1 MCGLKALAGSLWQ
14 ELSGTSQMASKD
26 TYERI
31 SFDIVAAA
39 RSTFESGRRK
49 EAIELLRRFDL
60 GKGRAVV
67 AEALHE
73 LMIEHQRLLEQEQ
86 RAVRE
91 AVGAHVKVAHALL
104 EGGQFE
110 EAWSRACDAITLDP
124 SNPEA
129 IALEARIRK
138 ILDMQAARGIAHER
152 AEGRPQPSREEPRRE
167 PSFQLPVQPRP
178 ELPRIPVP
186 APPGP
191 SRTWIIA
198 VIATLAVL
206 LTAVAVRMC

>member
-1 MCGLKALAGSLWQ
+1 VRPQGLSAGSLWQ

-39 RSTFESGRRK
+39 RATFESGRRR

-124 SNPEA
+124 SNQEA
-129 IALEARIRK
+129 IALEVRVRK
-138 ILDMQAARGIAHER
+138 ILDER
-152 AEGRPQPSREEPRRE
+152 AGQRFVPEVAAVPKPERDEARRE
-167 PSFQLPVQPRP
+167 PSFPPSLPRP
-178 ELPRIPVP
+178 EPRIPAP
-186 APPGP
+186 ASPQI

-198 VIATLAVL
+198 VMVMLAVML
-206 LTAVAVRMC
+206 IAMAMRTC

>member
-1 MCGLKALAGSLWQ
+1 MS
-14 ELSGTSQMASKD
+14 SKD

-67 AEALHE
+67 SETLHE

-91 AVGAHVKVAHALL
+91 AVDAHVKVAEVLL
-104 EGGQFE
+104 AGGQFE
-110 EAWSRACDAITLDP
+110 EAWSRACDAIYLDP
-124 SNPEA
+124 AHQNA

-138 ILDMQAARGIAHER
+138 ILDEQVPR
-152 AEGRPQPSREEPRRE
+152 AIVHQHAEARPQPSRDRPRRE
-167 PSFQLPVQPRP
+167 PSFALPVQPRP
-178 ELPRIPVP
+178 ESTPIPVP
-186 APPGP
+186 ASPDT

-206 LTAVAVRMC
+206 STALAVRMC

>member
-1 MCGLKALAGSLWQ
+1 MS
-14 ELSGTSQMASKD
+14 SKD

-39 RSTFESGRRK
+39 RATFESGRRR

-91 AVGAHVKVAHALL
+91 AVDANLKVAEALL
-104 EGGQFE
+104 EGGQVE
-110 EAWSRACDAITLDP
+110 EAWSRACDAVHLDRA
-124 SNPEA
+124 NGNA
-129 IALEARIRK
+129 VALEARIRR
-138 ILDMQAARGIAHER
+138 ILDEQAAAPAIVREQTEAG
-152 AEGRPQPSREEPRRE
+152 PDPKREEARRE
-167 PSFQLPVQPRP
+167 PAPQPRAEVRP
-178 ELPRIPVP
+178 EARSTPLPT
-186 APPGP
+186 APPET
-191 SRTWIIA
+191 SRTWIVA
-198 VIATLAVL
+198 VVVTLAVL
-206 LTAVAVRMC
+206 LMALALRTC

>member
-1 MCGLKALAGSLWQ
+1 
-14 ELSGTSQMASKD
+14 MASKD

-39 RSTFESGRRK
+39 RVTFESGRRR

-67 AEALHE
+67 AAALHE

-91 AVGAHVKVAHALL
+91 AVDAHVKVAHALL
-104 EGGQFE
+104 EGEQFE

-124 SNPEA
+124 SHQDA
-129 IALEARIRK
+129 VALEARIRK
-138 ILDMQAARGIAHER
+138 ILDEQAAPGIVHER
-152 AEGRPQPSREEPRRE
+152 AEARPQPSREEPRRE
-167 PSFQLPVQPRP
+167 PSFELPVQPRP
-178 ELPRIPVP
+178 EFHRIAVP
-186 APPGP
+186 ASPA

-198 VIATLAVL
+198 VIAALAVL
-206 LTAVAVRMC
+206 LSALAVRTC

>member
-1 MCGLKALAGSLWQ
+1 M
-14 ELSGTSQMASKD
+14 TSKD

-39 RSTFESGRRK
+39 RATFESGRRR

-67 AEALHE
+67 AEALQE

-91 AVGAHVKVAHALL
+91 AAGAHIKVAHALL

-124 SNPEA
+124 SNQDA
-129 IALEARIRK
+129 VALEARVRK
-138 ILDMQAARGIAHER
+138 ILDEQAGHLVPEAA
-152 AEGRPQPSREEPRRE
+152 AAVPRRE
-167 PSFQLPVQPRP
+167 RHEARRAPLFPPPLPQPG
-178 ELPRIPVP
+178 PRIPP
-186 APPGP
+186 LAAPKT
-191 SRTWIIA
+191 SRTWTIA
-198 VIATLAVL
+198 GMLMIVVTLIALAMR
-206 LTAVAVRMC
+206 TC

>member
-1 MCGLKALAGSLWQ
+1 
-14 ELSGTSQMASKD
+14 MASKD

-39 RSTFESGRRK
+39 RATFESGRRR

-91 AVGAHVKVAHALL
+91 AVGAHIKVAHALL

-124 SNPEA
+124 SNQDA
-129 IALEARIRK
+129 VALEARVRK
-138 ILDMQAARGIAHER
+138 ILDEQAGHLVPEAA
-152 AEGRPQPSREEPRRE
+152 AA
-167 PSFQLPVQPRP
+167 VPRP
-178 ELPRIPVP
+178 ERHGARRAPLFPPPLPQPGPRIPP
-186 APPGP
+186 LAAPKT

-198 VIATLAVL
+198 GMLMIVVTLIALAMR
-206 LTAVAVRMC
+206 TC

>member
-1 MCGLKALAGSLWQ
+1 
-14 ELSGTSQMASKD
+14 MASKD

-39 RSTFESGRRK
+39 RATFESGRRK

-91 AVGAHVKVAHALL
+91 AVGAHVNVAHALL

-124 SNPEA
+124 SNQDA
-129 IALEARIRK
+129 VALEARIRK
-138 ILDMQAARGIAHER
+138 ILDEQAARGIVHEH
-152 AEGRPQPSREEPRRE
+152 AEARPQPSREEPRRQ

-178 ELPRIPVP
+178 EFPRIPVAASP
-186 APPGP
+186 ET

-198 VIATLAVL
+198 VMVMLAVML
-206 LTAVAVRMC
+206 IAMAMRTC

>member
-1 MCGLKALAGSLWQ
+1 
-14 ELSGTSQMASKD
+14 MASKD

-39 RSTFESGRRK
+39 RATVESGRRR

-67 AEALHE
+67 AAALHE

-86 RAVRE
+86 RALRE
-91 AVGAHVKVAHALL
+91 AVDAHIKVAHALL

-124 SNPEA
+124 SNQDA
-129 IALEARIRK
+129 IALEARVRTV
-138 ILDMQAARGIAHER
+138 LDERSGRGNVHEHTEARA
-152 AEGRPQPSREEPRRE
+152 QPSREEPRRE
-167 PSFQLPVQPRP
+167 PSFQLTPQPRS
-178 ELPRIPVP
+178 EFDRIPVP
-186 APPGP
+186 MSPAA
-191 SRTWIIA
+191 SRTWTIV
-198 VIATLAVL
+198 VIGALAVL
-206 LTAVAVRMC
+206 LTALIVRMC

>member
-1 MCGLKALAGSLWQ
+1 M
-14 ELSGTSQMASKD
+14 TSKD

-39 RSTFESGRRK
+39 RATFESGRRR

-91 AVGAHVKVAHALL
+91 AVGAHIKVAHALL

-124 SNPEA
+124 SNQDA
-129 IALEARIRK
+129 VALEARVRK
-138 ILDMQAARGIAHER
+138 ILDEQAGHLVPEAA
-152 AEGRPQPSREEPRRE
+152 AA
-167 PSFQLPVQPRP
+167 VPRP
-178 ELPRIPVP
+178 ERHEARRAPLFPPPLPQPGPRIPP
-186 APPGP
+186 LAAPKT

-198 VIATLAVL
+198 GMLMIVVTIIALAMR
-206 LTAVAVRMC
+206 TC